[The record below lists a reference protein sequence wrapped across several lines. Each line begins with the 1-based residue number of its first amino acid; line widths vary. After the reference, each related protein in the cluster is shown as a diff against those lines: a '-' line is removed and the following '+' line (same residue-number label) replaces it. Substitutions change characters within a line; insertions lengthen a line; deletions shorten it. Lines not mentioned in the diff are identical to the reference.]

1 MYSYKYPHPAIAADC
16 VVFVRE
22 GAEVKVLLIERRNA
36 PCKGEWAFPG
46 GFMNIDETAEEAAR
60 RELEE
65 EMGLKVG
72 SVRQVGAFTA
82 VDRDPRERVVSITYY
97 AELPRVVAVS
107 GSDDARSARWS
118 SLNNLPKLAFD
129 HEMILQKA
137 LERWNSERR

>member
-1 MYSYKYPHPAIAADC
+1 MYSYKYPHPAVAADC

-46 GFMNIDETAEEAAR
+46 GFMNIDETAEEAAC

-65 EMGLKVG
+65 ETGLKVG

-107 GSDDARSARWS
+107 GSDDARNARWF

>member
-1 MYSYKYPHPAIAADC
+1 MYFYKYPHPAVAADC

-65 EMGLKVG
+65 ETGLKVG
-72 SVRQVGAFTA
+72 SVHQVGTFTA

-107 GSDDARSARWS
+107 GSDDARNARWF

>member
-1 MYSYKYPHPAIAADC
+1 MYSYKYPHPAVAADC

-65 EMGLKVG
+65 EAGLKVG
-72 SVRQVGAFTA
+72 SVHQVGAFTA

-107 GSDDARSARWS
+107 GSDDARSARWF

>member
-46 GFMNIDETAEEAAR
+46 GFMNIDETAEEAAC

-65 EMGLKVG
+65 ETGLKVG

-107 GSDDARSARWS
+107 GSDDARNARWF